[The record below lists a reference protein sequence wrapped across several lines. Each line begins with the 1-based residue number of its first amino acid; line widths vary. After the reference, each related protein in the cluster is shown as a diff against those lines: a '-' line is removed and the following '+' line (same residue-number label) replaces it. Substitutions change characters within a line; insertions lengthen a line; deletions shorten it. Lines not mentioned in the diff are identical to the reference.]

1 MSILN
6 NIEIPHKT
14 AYELQDKK
22 AAIEA
27 IMNLDAEEVE
37 KIRQL
42 LTASNGADLLN
53 KNWWLISKKLKH

>member
-6 NIEIPHKT
+6 DTQIPHKT

-27 IMNLDAEEVE
+27 ILTVDADAAE
-37 KIRQL
+37 KLKQL
-42 LTASNGADLLN
+42 LTASNGAELLA